1 MTNLAFSSRLIPS
14 VLLGLFMA
22 EQPTPNEQKL
32 MRLLLAER
40 KARAELEQRLADQE
54 QALFRCDVIT
64 QQQGVQLLAQEKLAS
79 ISTLAAGLAH
89 ELNTPSGFMRC
100 NLQLMLR
107 HWQTIR
113 EFVERANVNPAEI
126 AALRAEL
133 NLDYLLEDGTDLI
146 DESLLGIN
154 HISSI
159 VQDLR
164 MFSEDTADLTGIV
177 DLKDCVEQS
186 IWALELEGA
195 ALPAL
200 HQHLM
205 QVPRFAGDND
215 KITLAIMQVLNNACQ
230 AAGPSGQ
237 VWLDLQVKYVSQIV
251 LEIRDDG
258 PGIPQDIINRI
269 FDPFFTTRPVG
280 QGRGMGLAVARMIMT
295 QHGGGIR
302 VQTDNRL
309 GSRFALE
316 VLVPPLT
323 L

>member
-1 MTNLAFSSRLIPS
+1 
-14 VLLGLFMA
+14 MA

-89 ELNTPSGFMRC
+89 ELNTPAGFMRC

-113 EFVERANVNPAEI
+113 EFVERANINPAEI
-126 AALRAEL
+126 AALRTEL

-237 VWLDLQVKYVSQIV
+237 VWLDLQVKYASQIV

-302 VQTDNRL
+302 VQTDNGL

-316 VLVPPLT
+316 VPVPPLT

>member
-1 MTNLAFSSRLIPS
+1 
-14 VLLGLFMA
+14 MA

-89 ELNTPSGFMRC
+89 ELNTPAGFMRC

-113 EFVERANVNPAEI
+113 EFVERANDNPAQI
-126 AALRAEL
+126 AALRTEL

-237 VWLDLQVKYVSQIV
+237 VWLDLQVKYASQIV

-302 VQTDNRL
+302 VHTDNGL

-316 VLVPPLT
+316 VPVPPLT

>member
-1 MTNLAFSSRLIPS
+1 MS
-14 VLLGLFMA
+14 
-22 EQPTPNEQKL
+22 EQLTPNEQKL
-32 MRLLLAER
+32 MRMILTER
-40 KARAELEQRLADQE
+40 KARAELEQRLASQE

-64 QQQGVQLLAQEKLAS
+64 TQQGAQLLAQEKLAS

-89 ELNTPSGFMRC
+89 ELNTPAGFMRC
-100 NLQLMLR
+100 NLQLMLK
-107 HWQTIR
+107 HWQTLR
-113 EFVERANVNPAEI
+113 EFVERASEQPSQLAE
-126 AALRAEL
+126 LRQEL

-154 HISSI
+154 HVSSI

-164 MFSEDTADLTGIV
+164 MFAEDTADLTGIV

-200 HQHLM
+200 HQNL
-205 QVPRFAGDND
+205 QPVPRFAGDSD
-215 KITLAIMQVLNNACQ
+215 KITLAIIQVLNNACQ
-230 AAGPSGQ
+230 AAGPNGQ
-237 VWLDLQVKYVSQIV
+237 VWLHLHVKFDSQIV

-258 PGIPQDIINRI
+258 QGIAQELLNRI
-269 FDPFFTTRPVG
+269 FDPFFTTRQVG

-302 VQTDNRL
+302 VQTEVGI
-309 GSRFALE
+309 GSRFAFELP
-316 VLVPPLT
+316 VPPLT

>member
-1 MTNLAFSSRLIPS
+1 
-14 VLLGLFMA
+14 MA

-89 ELNTPSGFMRC
+89 ELNTPAGFMRC

-107 HWQTIR
+107 HWQSIR
-113 EFVERANVNPAEI
+113 EFVERANDNPAQI
-126 AALRAEL
+126 AALRTEL

-237 VWLDLQVKYVSQIV
+237 VWLDLQVKYASQIV

-302 VQTDNRL
+302 VQTDNGL

-316 VLVPPLT
+316 VPVPPLT

>member
-1 MTNLAFSSRLIPS
+1 
-14 VLLGLFMA
+14 MA

-40 KARAELEQRLADQE
+40 KTRAELEQRLATQE
-54 QALFRCDVIT
+54 QALFRSDVIA
-64 QQQGVQLLAQEKLAS
+64 QQQGAQLLAQEKLAS

-89 ELNTPSGFMRC
+89 ELNTPAGFMRC
-100 NLQLMLR
+100 NLQLMLK
-107 HWQTIR
+107 HWQSIR
-113 EFVERANVNPAEI
+113 EFVERASQQPSQLAQI
-126 AALRAEL
+126 RQEL

-154 HISSI
+154 HVSSI

-164 MFSEDTADLTGIV
+164 MFAEDTADLTGIV

-200 HQHLM
+200 HQHLQ
-205 QVPRFAGDND
+205 QVPRFAGDSD
-215 KITLAIMQVLNNACQ
+215 KITLAIMQVLNNASQ

-237 VWLDLQVKYVSQIV
+237 VWLDLQVKFDSHIV

-258 PGIPQDIINRI
+258 PGIAQELLNRI

-295 QHGGGIR
+295 QHGGNIR
-302 VQTDNRL
+302 VQTESGF
-309 GSRFALE
+309 GSRFSLE
-316 VLVPPLT
+316 LPVPPLS

>member
-1 MTNLAFSSRLIPS
+1 MS
-14 VLLGLFMA
+14 

-32 MRLLLAER
+32 MRLLLSER
-40 KARAELEQRLADQE
+40 KTRAELEQRIASQE
-54 QALFRCDVIT
+54 QALFRSDVIA
-64 QQQGVQLLAQEKLAS
+64 QQQGAQLLAQEKLAS

-89 ELNTPSGFMRC
+89 ELNTPAGFMRC
-100 NLQLMLR
+100 NLQLMLK
-107 HWQTIR
+107 HWQTMR
-113 EFVERANVNPAEI
+113 EFVERVSQHPSQVAE
-126 AALRAEL
+126 LRKEL

-164 MFSEDTADLTGIV
+164 MFAEDRADLTGIV
-177 DLKDCVEQS
+177 DIKDCLEQS
-186 IWALELEGA
+186 LWALELDGA
-195 ALPAL
+195 ALPTL
-200 HQHLM
+200 HQRLQ
-205 QVPRFAGDND
+205 QVPRFAGDSD
-215 KITLAIMQVLNNACQ
+215 KVTLAIMQVLNNACQ

-237 VWLDLQVKYVSQIV
+237 VWLDLQVKYDSQIV

-258 PGIPQDIINRI
+258 PGISPEILNRI

-302 VQTDNRL
+302 VVTDAGM
-309 GSRFALE
+309 GSRFSLE
-316 VLVPPLT
+316 LPVPPLA

>member
-1 MTNLAFSSRLIPS
+1 
-14 VLLGLFMA
+14 MA

-89 ELNTPSGFMRC
+89 ELNTPAGFMRC

-113 EFVERANVNPAEI
+113 EFVERANTNPAEI
-126 AALRAEL
+126 AALRTEL

-237 VWLDLQVKYVSQIV
+237 VWLDLQVKYASQIV

-302 VQTDNRL
+302 VQTDNGL

-316 VLVPPLT
+316 VPVPPLT

>member
-1 MTNLAFSSRLIPS
+1 
-14 VLLGLFMA
+14 MA

-40 KARAELEQRLADQE
+40 KTRAELEQRIVTQE
-54 QALFRCDVIT
+54 QALFRSDVIA
-64 QQQGVQLLAQEKLAS
+64 QQQGAQLLAQEKLAS

-100 NLQLMLR
+100 NLQLMLK

-113 EFVERANVNPAEI
+113 EFVERTSDQPSQLAEI
-126 AALRAEL
+126 RKEL

-164 MFSEDTADLTGIV
+164 MFAEDTADLTGIV

-200 HQHLM
+200 HQHLQ
-205 QVPRFAGDND
+205 QVPRFAGDSD
-215 KITLAIMQVLNNACQ
+215 KITLAIMHVLNNACQ

-237 VWLDLQVKYVSQIV
+237 VWLDLQVKFDSHIV

-258 PGIPQDIINRI
+258 PGIAADLLNRI

-302 VQTDNRL
+302 VKTEAGL
-309 GSRFALE
+309 GSKFALE
-316 VLVPPLT
+316 LPVPPLA

>member
-1 MTNLAFSSRLIPS
+1 
-14 VLLGLFMA
+14 MA

>member
-14 VLLGLFMA
+14 VLLGFFMA

-89 ELNTPSGFMRC
+89 ELNTPAGFMRC

-113 EFVERANVNPAEI
+113 EFVERTNDNPAQI
-126 AALRAEL
+126 AALRTEL

-237 VWLDLQVKYVSQIV
+237 VWLDLQVKYASQIV

-302 VQTDNRL
+302 VQTDNGL

-316 VLVPPLT
+316 VPVPPLT

>member
-1 MTNLAFSSRLIPS
+1 MS
-14 VLLGLFMA
+14 

-32 MRLLLAER
+32 MRLLLSER
-40 KARAELEQRLADQE
+40 KTRAELEQRIASQE
-54 QALFRCDVIT
+54 QALFRSDVIA
-64 QQQGVQLLAQEKLAS
+64 QQQGAQLLAQEKLAS

-89 ELNTPSGFMRC
+89 ELNTPAGFMRC
-100 NLQLMLR
+100 NLQLMLK
-107 HWQTIR
+107 HWQTMR
-113 EFVERANVNPAEI
+113 EFVERVSQHPSQVAE
-126 AALRAEL
+126 LRQEL

-164 MFSEDTADLTGIV
+164 MFAEDRADLTGIV
-177 DLKDCVEQS
+177 DIKDCLEQS
-186 IWALELEGA
+186 LWALELDGA
-195 ALPAL
+195 ALPTL
-200 HQHLM
+200 HQRLQ
-205 QVPRFAGDND
+205 QVPRFAGDSD
-215 KITLAIMQVLNNACQ
+215 KVTLAIMQVLNNACQ

-237 VWLDLQVKYVSQIV
+237 VWLDLQVKYDSQIV

-258 PGIPQDIINRI
+258 PGISPEILNRI

-302 VQTDNRL
+302 VVTDAGM
-309 GSRFALE
+309 GSRFSLE
-316 VLVPPLT
+316 LPVPPLA

>member
-1 MTNLAFSSRLIPS
+1 
-14 VLLGLFMA
+14 
-22 EQPTPNEQKL
+22 
-32 MRLLLAER
+32 
-40 KARAELEQRLADQE
+40 
-54 QALFRCDVIT
+54 
-64 QQQGVQLLAQEKLAS
+64 
-79 ISTLAAGLAH
+79 
-89 ELNTPSGFMRC
+89 
-100 NLQLMLR
+100 
-107 HWQTIR
+107 
-113 EFVERANVNPAEI
+113 
-126 AALRAEL
+126 
-133 NLDYLLEDGTDLI
+133 
-146 DESLLGIN
+146 
-154 HISSI
+154 
-159 VQDLR
+159 

-237 VWLDLQVKYVSQIV
+237 VWLDLQVKYASQIV

-302 VQTDNRL
+302 VQTDNGL

-316 VLVPPLT
+316 VPVPPLT

>member
-1 MTNLAFSSRLIPS
+1 
-14 VLLGLFMA
+14 MA

-89 ELNTPSGFMRC
+89 ELNTPAGFMRC

-113 EFVERANVNPAEI
+113 EFVERANDNPAQI
-126 AALRAEL
+126 AALRTEL

-237 VWLDLQVKYVSQIV
+237 VWLDLQVKYASQIV

-302 VQTDNRL
+302 VQTDNGL

-316 VLVPPLT
+316 VPVPPLT